1 MSGFWLLVA
10 FLTTLVKVC
19 VDLVQ
24 VLLDV
29 TWLIRIIA
37 RPVLEAVAASS
48 LSEVALFKFKSDI
61 ALRLSRLKTCV
72 HLTSLSRLMPVIV
85 VMETHIYTQVL
96 NAGNC
101 ILPCQSTL

>member
-1 MSGFWLLVA
+1 MIGFWLLVA

-24 VLLDV
+24 VLLYF
-29 TWLIRIIA
+29 TTLIWIIA
-37 RPVLEAVAASS
+37 RPVLEAVAAGS
-48 LSEVALFKFKSDI
+48 LPEVALFKFKSDI

-72 HLTSLSRLMPVIV
+72 HLAPLSRFLSVIV
-85 VMETHIYTQVL
+85 VMETHIDTQVL

-101 ILPCQSTL
+101 ILPRQSTL